1 MIDPSECPL
10 AEGFGLWEKA
20 YAQLSFFTMGI
31 VGTVGIFL
39 MDWRWVLPYGII
51 YWYGIPGV
59 IMRHLHCPRCPHLH
73 EFDDCLQAPPR
84 LTKWLVKRRKDTPF
98 SRGELMLFWPIAFLI
113 PTYPIFWL
121 RVRPLLLGTFLLAA
135 CLWYG
140 GQLLHFCKRC
150 RVEACPFNRA
160 GVSL

>member
-1 MIDPSECPL
+1 
-10 AEGFGLWEKA
+10 
-20 YAQLSFFTMGI
+20 
-31 VGTVGIFL
+31 
-39 MDWRWVLPYGII
+39 
-51 YWYGIPGV
+51 
-59 IMRHLHCPRCPHLH
+59 
-73 EFDDCLQAPPR
+73 
-84 LTKWLVKRRKDTPF
+84 
-98 SRGELMLFWPIAFLI
+98 MLFWPIAFLI

-160 GVSL
+160 GVPLWPTPGQPPPPNTHPPN